1 MAEEKR
7 RDDASSSIDPGTP
20 EVKNS
25 REVARDQA
33 KWVRLAATA
42 VGAVFLLVGIAGFIP
57 GITTNYDE
65 LSFAGHMSG
74 AELLGIFQVSVLHNV
89 VHLLFGVAGLL
100 FSSTPMRAKNYLF
113 YGGILYGVLFFY
125 GIVTTY
131 GSPANF
137 VPFNAAD
144 NALHIALAGAMITA
158 SLVLDRGPTWT
169 EVLQEGKAN
178 L

>member
-1 MAEEKR
+1 MTPMSALAPDAKR
-7 RDDASSSIDPGTP
+7 PKRSQIQLG
-20 EVKNS
+20 
-25 REVARDQA
+25 
-33 KWVRLAATA
+33 AAGFG
-42 VGAVFLLVGIAGFIP
+42 VIFLLVGVAGFIP
-57 GITTNYDE
+57 GITSPFMNME
-65 LSFAGHMSG
+65 FAGRESS
-74 AELLGIFQVSVLHNV
+74 AKLLHIFQVSVLHNV
-89 VHLLFGVAGLL
+89 VHLLFGVVGLL
-100 FSSTPMRAKNYLF
+100 FSSTPLRARNFLF
-113 YGGILYGVLFFY
+113 YGGIVYGVLFFY

-169 EVLQEGKAN
+169 KVLQEGKAE

>member
-1 MAEEKR
+1 MSALVPEPKR
-7 RDDASSSIDPGTP
+7 PKRSQIQLG
-20 EVKNS
+20 
-25 REVARDQA
+25 
-33 KWVRLAATA
+33 AAGFG
-42 VGAVFLLVGIAGFIP
+42 VVFLLVGIAGFIP
-57 GITTNYDE
+57 GVTSHYMH
-65 LSFAGHMSG
+65 LGFAGRESS
-74 AELLGIFQVSVLHNV
+74 ARLVGIFQVSVLHNV

-100 FSSTPMRAKNYLF
+100 FSSTPLRAKNYLF

-144 NALHIALAGAMITA
+144 NALHFALAGAMLTA
-158 SLVLDRGPTWT
+158 ALVLDRGPSWT
-169 EVLQEGKAN
+169 AVLQEGKAD